1 MIRHKAVKP
10 DSSFAHD
17 ATTLENEVSLL
28 RKQEPAS
35 PVATVRRNC
44 TSRYAV
50 ILIGLVG
57 GWWLLQFP
65 SNWISGVKNECDTSL
80 QEGQGIDAS
89 HSGIRNR
96 NQPTTVAPTMNN
108 GATLAKIEEFQP
120 IQITL
125 PACASNPYKSA
136 INEHFPTVV
145 QTAQEWLNHQDAYN
159 QIAEQTIYTHW
170 DHRRFFP
177 FDPMASCKDLQCI
190 GGACSEDRS
199 KIACGMDH
207 LSRLD
212 KCVVY
217 SIGSN
222 NFWEFEQDILK
233 RTNCDVFTF
242 DCTGSLSRFKVP
254 NEERLHFHHICVGA
268 QSLKGKGEEGCT
280 GNTELCGDTWT
291 LEEIQQHLGHSKVDL
306 LKLDIEGMC
315 YFPPVDFG
323 CMFFSSQVLHLLITA
338 TFVPQR
344 MGVANIRR

>member
-1 MIRHKAVKP
+1 
-10 DSSFAHD
+10 
-17 ATTLENEVSLL
+17 
-28 RKQEPAS
+28 
-35 PVATVRRNC
+35 
-44 TSRYAV
+44 
-50 ILIGLVG
+50 
-57 GWWLLQFP
+57 
-65 SNWISGVKNECDTSL
+65 
-80 QEGQGIDAS
+80 
-89 HSGIRNR
+89 
-96 NQPTTVAPTMNN
+96 
-108 GATLAKIEEFQP
+108 
-120 IQITL
+120 
-125 PACASNPYKSA
+125 
-136 INEHFPTVV
+136 
-145 QTAQEWLNHQDAYN
+145 
-159 QIAEQTIYTHW
+159 
-170 DHRRFFP
+170 
-177 FDPMASCKDLQCI
+177 MASCKDLQCI

-280 GNTELCGDTWT
+280 GNAELCGDTWT

-315 YFPPVDFG
+315 YSPPVDFS